1 MLAASFAVYVTVY
14 SPDTLVSTLAT
25 VALLNLMVGVTVTL
39 ASLLSVAVNTGIVY
53 VALYATF
60 TVAGPVYSITG
71 AVVSGASLTV
81 TLITTGVAALL
92 AASLAVYVTVYSP
105 GIFVSTLV
113 TVALLNLITD
123 VTVTF
128 ASLLSVAVS
137 VGIVYVAL

>member
-1 MLAASFAVYVTVY
+1 M
-14 SPDTLVSTLAT
+14 
-25 VALLNLMVGVTVTL
+25 
-39 ASLLSVAVNTGIVY
+39 
-53 VALYATF
+53 
-60 TVAGPVYSITG
+60 YSITG